1 MHAERSNFRV
11 GVHRLR
17 AATLVVPTGEIDL
30 ATRDRF
36 HCSLKP
42 FAGDLV
48 IDLAGVTYMDSS
60 AISVLVMTH
69 KRLKKGGGSIAL
81 RDPQPNVRVALELGG
96 LREWIVQAPLDEDR
110 QA

>member
-60 AISVLVMTH
+60 AISVLVEPPRVLC
-69 KRLKKGGGSIAL
+69 RLTGVCLSLA
-81 RDPQPNVRVALELGG
+81 A
-96 LREWIVQAPLDEDR
+96 
-110 QA
+110 